1 MNLKQR
7 LGEIYIIVVLLV
19 VGVVLGLTL
28 GMKSVCY
35 FGAFLCYSFF
45 LILWLTMVGN
55 IMLGRDIEVTR
66 GSAWWFILM
75 TVGSVFL
82 SIAICL

>member
-1 MNLKQR
+1 MKQR
-7 LGEIYIIVVLLV
+7 IGEIYIIACLV
-19 VGVVLGLTL
+19 IIGTVLGLTL
-28 GMKSVCY
+28 GMKSVCF
-35 FGAFLCYSFF
+35 FGAFFCYSFF

-66 GSAWWFILM
+66 GSAWWVILM

-82 SIAICL
+82 SVALCL